1 MKMKAVSNVDTVL
14 IIKDGIIRTKTV
26 ATFHSDSSLLEIHEG
41 CTRYLPGALVALRSY
56 QRERNQPTLPVRVE
70 YW

>member
-1 MKMKAVSNVDTVL
+1 MKMKAVSNLDTVL
-14 IIKDGIIRTKTV
+14 IRQETLLGALTV
-26 ATFHSDSSLLEIHEG
+26 ATFHPDSSLLEIHEG

-56 QRERNQPTLPVRVE
+56 QRERNQPTLPVRVA